1 MGLIKEPL
9 GVDFYVDPKP
19 LTKKERE
26 AISKHIREYKEKMA
40 KHKAR
45 NVYLKKMRR
54 SSVSATDLTEITKV
68 VEQVR
73 AKRYAK
79 K

>member
-9 GVDFYVDPKP
+9 NVDFYVDPKP

-40 KHKAR
+40 KNKRRLATSGKKAPVLSR
-45 NVYLKKMRR
+45 
-54 SSVSATDLTEITKV
+54 
-68 VEQVR
+68 
-73 AKRYAK
+73 
-79 K
+79 

>member
-9 GVDFYVDPKP
+9 GVDFYVDPRP

-40 KHKAR
+40 KRKSR
-45 NVYLKKMRR
+45 TTPKKKTLVT
-54 SSVSATDLTEITKV
+54 SK
-68 VEQVR
+68 
-73 AKRYAK
+73 
-79 K
+79 

>member
-9 GVDFYVDPKP
+9 GVDFYVDPRP

-40 KHKAR
+40 KNKRHRTVPRKS
-45 NVYLKKMRR
+45 VYL
-54 SSVSATDLTEITKV
+54 L
-68 VEQVR
+68 
-73 AKRYAK
+73 
-79 K
+79 

>member
-26 AISKHIREYKEKMA
+26 AISKHIHEYKEKMA
-40 KHKAR
+40 KRKIGKTSS
-45 NVYLKKMRR
+45 KKKL
-54 SSVSATDLTEITKV
+54 SATS
-68 VEQVR
+68 
-73 AKRYAK
+73 A
-79 K
+79 

>member
-9 GVDFYVDPKP
+9 GVDFYVDPRP

-40 KHKAR
+40 K
-45 NVYLKKMRR
+45 LKNSR
-54 SSVSATDLTEITKV
+54 AGTKKGI
-68 VEQVR
+68 QANPR
-73 AKRYAK
+73 
-79 K
+79 

>member
-9 GVDFYVDPKP
+9 GVDFYVDPRP

-40 KHKAR
+40 KRKSHR
-45 NVYLKKMRR
+45 
-54 SSVSATDLTEITKV
+54 TITK
-68 VEQVR
+68 
-73 AKRYAK
+73 K
-79 K
+79 KVLVTSK

>member
-9 GVDFYVDPKP
+9 GVDFYVDLKP

-40 KHKAR
+40 KRKR
-45 NVYLKKMRR
+45 GKTSSKKKNP
-54 SSVSATDLTEITKV
+54 APG
-68 VEQVR
+68 
-73 AKRYAK
+73 A
-79 K
+79 